1 MKSNRQQAHSLSMAA
16 VAAGTL
22 CATAI
27 ALPVQTTTI
36 IAAPGAG
43 TGDGRDAPGASTSIH
58 QGTFPYAI
66 NTAGAITGYDLDSG
80 SVFHGFIRTL

>member
-1 MKSNRQQAHSLSMAA
+1 MKSNRQQARRLSMAA
-16 VAAGTL
+16 VAAGIL

-27 ALPVQTTTI
+27 ALPVQTIAI
-36 IAAPGAG
+36 IDAPGAG
-43 TGDGRDAPGASTSIH
+43 TSIR

-80 SVFHGFIRTL
+80 GVFHGFIRTP